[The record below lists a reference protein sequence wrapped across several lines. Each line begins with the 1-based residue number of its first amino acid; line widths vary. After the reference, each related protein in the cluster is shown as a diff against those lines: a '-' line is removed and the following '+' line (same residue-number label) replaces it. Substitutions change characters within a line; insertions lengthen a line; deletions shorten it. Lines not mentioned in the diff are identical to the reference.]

1 MPWNVMTVDVYP
13 SWDACFKLPDDPKFM
28 EIWKKV
34 HPGEDINAAFDAYL
48 KIAERVGDD
57 MWEVVDMITAA
68 K

>member
-1 MPWNVMTVDVYP
+1 
-13 SWDACFKLPDDPKFM
+13 M

-48 KIAERVGDD
+48 KIAERAGDD